1 MEFNKCS
8 RCGAFYTTESSVCPN
23 CEPKD
28 MCEQITLKNYL
39 NENAMPDSL
48 EILSANTGISVKN
61 LNRFLNNGEV
71 NVSL

>member
-8 RCGAFYTTESSVCPN
+8 RCGAFYTTENSVCPN

-28 MCEQITLKNYL
+28 MCEQITLRNYL

>member
-28 MCEQITLKNYL
+28 ACEQITLKNYL

-61 LNRFLNNGEV
+61 LNRFLNN
-71 NVSL
+71 